1 MQFFQQDVPYP
12 FSLLRTAERCSDELY
27 VLELGISSPPAGRSI
42 GPRIRES
49 YLLHF
54 LTRGSGAFNGEPLY
68 AGQGF
73 LICPGQPHRFSAAMP
88 EGFSHF
94 WLAFDGPQVQP
105 LLRQA
110 GFPTAE
116 PCIFEFSQP
125 QSAEEH
131 LHALL
136 KTEEPLSALR
146 LTGELYY
153 ALSLC
158 QRNAVPPLDLS
169 PRGYAR
175 RVLEL
180 IHLHYDTPIRITEL
194 ARAVGISPKYLC
206 RVFHAETGCS
216 PKEYLTRLRM
226 DRADML
232 LCDTSLPVQAVAQSV
247 GYDNALDFSQIYRK
261 YRGSSPSAVR
271 RGPADET

>member
-1 MQFFQQDVPYP
+1 MQFFQQDAPYP
-12 FSLLRTAERCSDELY
+12 FSLLRTAERCSEQLY
-27 VLELGISSPPAGRSI
+27 VLELGVSSPPAGRSI

-54 LTRGSGAFNGEPLY
+54 LTRGSGTFNGQPLHT
-68 AGQGF
+68 GQGF
-73 LICPGQPHRFSAAMP
+73 LICPGQPHRFTAAPP

-94 WLAFDGPQVQP
+94 WLAFDGPQAQS
-105 LLRQA
+105 LLGQA
-110 GFPTAE
+110 GFPAVE
-116 PCIFEFSQP
+116 PCIFDFSQP

-131 LHALL
+131 RHALL

-158 QRNAVPPLDLS
+158 QKNAAPPLDHS
-169 PRGYAR
+169 PQGYVR
-175 RVLEL
+175 QVLEL
-180 IHLHYDTPIRITEL
+180 IHLHYDTPVRVTEL
-194 ARAVGISPKYLC
+194 AGAVGISPKYLC
-206 RVFHAETGCS
+206 RIFHAETGCS

-232 LCDTSLPVQAVAQSV
+232 LCDTSLPIQAIAQSV
-247 GYDNALDFSQIYRK
+247 GYENALDFSQIYRK
-261 YRGSSPSAVR
+261 YRGCTPSAAR
-271 RGPADET
+271 HGPIEEK